1 MIPKRNGSFFKKS
14 NMFIVSFWCTLLVYY
29 ISQKTSLSVF
39 SLFLLAFILFPI
51 NDAYSFKI
59 HSADNIDLTE
69 YPLCNYEEQWN
80 ESERFNELVVDELKI
95 RTNDMNN
102 EPENFDKIYSDVL
115 NYVNRENPGLYEQGI
130 QIKNW
135 INEQLVL

>member
-14 NMFIVSFWCTLLVYY
+14 HILIVSFWCTLPVFR
-29 ISQKTSLSVF
+29 INPKTMSIF

-59 HSADNIDLTE
+59 HCADNIDLTE

-80 ESERFNELVVDELKI
+80 ESEKFNELVVDELKI
-95 RTNDMNN
+95 RSNNMNN

>member
-1 MIPKRNGSFFKKS
+1 MSI
-14 NMFIVSFWCTLLVYY
+14 
-29 ISQKTSLSVF
+29 F

-59 HSADNIDLTE
+59 HCADDIDLIE

-80 ESERFNELVVDELKI
+80 ESEKFNELVVDELKT

-102 EPENFDKIYSDVL
+102 EPKSFDKIYSDVL
-115 NYVNRENPGLYEQGI
+115 NKVNRENPGLYEQGI

-135 INEQLVL
+135 INEQLEL